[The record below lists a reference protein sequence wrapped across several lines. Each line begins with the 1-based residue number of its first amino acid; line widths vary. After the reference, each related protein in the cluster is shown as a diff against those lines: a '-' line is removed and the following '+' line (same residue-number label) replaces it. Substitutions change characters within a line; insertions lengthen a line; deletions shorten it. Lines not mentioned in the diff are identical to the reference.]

1 MPKLKYLLLNRR
13 GNFAVAA
20 ALMAVPLGL
29 ALGLSIDFTNAV
41 VWKSKL
47 QEIAD
52 SAAIAA
58 VENHEANEQAVQV
71 AKDWALANRSFVI
84 DLAVDANISTPA
96 YALREVVVE
105 ISARMPTLFMN
116 LAGIQTIELHVAATA
131 RKSAPDY
138 CIYALDPDSDG
149 TMAVIG
155 SGGVSVSNCGV
166 QVNSSSANALRHVGT
181 GKIVAGKI
189 SVVGDYQGGGY
200 SVVPKTN
207 QPLLADPLVDIPEP
221 VPPRGCDYNNQ
232 ILSGVTIPAG
242 RVFCGSISFDGD
254 VILSPGVHYFHK
266 AVVSVDSNADLKG
279 DEVTI
284 YLDSGSS
291 MIQSPGN
298 GSVRLSAPKDGIYAG
313 LAIFGSRELSD
324 ATPALSFSGNK
335 NYRIDGTIYLPR
347 HRIRMKGTH
356 DFKLIAKI
364 GWIVAWQFLHTGNSS
379 VSLDISG
386 TPPPNGLGN
395 SAIVLFR

>member
-116 LAGIQTIELHVAATA
+116 
-131 RKSAPDY
+131 
-138 CIYALDPDSDG
+138 
-149 TMAVIG
+149 
-155 SGGVSVSNCGV
+155 
-166 QVNSSSANALRHVGT
+166 
-181 GKIVAGKI
+181 
-189 SVVGDYQGGGY
+189 
-200 SVVPKTN
+200 
-207 QPLLADPLVDIPEP
+207 
-221 VPPRGCDYNNQ
+221 
-232 ILSGVTIPAG
+232 
-242 RVFCGSISFDGD
+242 
-254 VILSPGVHYFHK
+254 
-266 AVVSVDSNADLKG
+266 
-279 DEVTI
+279 
-284 YLDSGSS
+284 
-291 MIQSPGN
+291 
-298 GSVRLSAPKDGIYAG
+298 
-313 LAIFGSRELSD
+313 
-324 ATPALSFSGNK
+324 
-335 NYRIDGTIYLPR
+335 
-347 HRIRMKGTH
+347 
-356 DFKLIAKI
+356 
-364 GWIVAWQFLHTGNSS
+364 
-379 VSLDISG
+379 
-386 TPPPNGLGN
+386 
-395 SAIVLFR
+395 